1 MLSRVFQT
9 GGSQMTWVESIR
21 VLHSAAG
28 FTALAVFWL
37 PMVARKGGRVHR
49 RAGWIYVVAMGVVA
63 VTAVVVCGARILFDG
78 PEVRARSLFLLFI
91 SILAATA
98 AASGVRALR
107 EKQQPGLADPAVG
120 IERGDFALRAPPRVH
135 PLYRVRGHRLSFKRK
150 SIVLLVAPPAIAD
163 ALVVRAHERNGRVVD
178 RNADRLRGRQRTQAW
193 HCKLLDPTVGRAR
206 RGRGYR
212 PQFLDSLLPAEV
224 CDAKARESS
233 GGMRMDRGLRA

>member
-1 MLSRVFQT
+1 MPEVTSRVNDLCHMNRRPPPEMLSRVFQT
-9 GGSQMTWVESIR
+9 GGSQMTWVERIR
-21 VLHSAAG
+21 VLHIAAG

-37 PMVARKGGRVHR
+37 PIAARKAACR
-49 RAGWIYVVAMGVVA
+49 
-63 VTAVVVCGARILFDG
+63 LD
-78 PEVRARSLFLLFI
+78 PENH
-91 SILAATA
+91 
-98 AASGVRALR
+98 
-107 EKQQPGLADPAVG
+107 QPGLADPAVG
-120 IERGDFALRAPPRVH
+120 IERGDFALSAPPRGS

-178 RNADRLRGRQRTQAW
+178 RDADRLRGRQRTQAW

-212 PQFLDSLLPAEV
+212 PQLLDSLLQAEV

-233 GGMRMDRGLRA
+233 GGMSFNRLAGYGAPI